1 MNVATK
7 EHLQNEVHPFSY
19 LVRGR
24 LHVLPDYGS
33 IPAHSNSS
41 PQGARSMGLLPTML
55 RMIKFGVCGGH
66 VDGECVVILTVALVF
81 CFACICLAVLLWLF
95 KPVHY

>member
-7 EHLQNEVHPFSY
+7 EHLQNEVDPFSY

-41 PQGARSMGLLPTML
+41 PQGARSMGLLLEAQDPVE
-55 RMIKFGVCGGH
+55 VCAQLCYG
-66 VDGECVVILTVALVF
+66 
-81 CFACICLAVLLWLF
+81 
-95 KPVHY
+95 